1 MEFGFDK
8 IIPKYILWYMI
19 TTINTK
25 TLLTVKVDKK
35 LKSAAQKTAEEMGIP
50 LGTFINM
57 TLRQFVRDKEL
68 NFTLG
73 YTATPALAR
82 SIRQAEKEIAKGEFE
97 GPVSLNQLFKK
108 LKI

>member
-1 MEFGFDK
+1 MS
-8 IIPKYILWYMI
+8 

-57 TLRQFVRDKEL
+57 TLRQFVRNKEL

-82 SIRQAEKEIAKGEFE
+82 SLKQAEKEISKGKFE
-97 GPVSLNQLFKK
+97 GPISLNQLFKK

>member
-1 MEFGFDK
+1 MS
-8 IIPKYILWYMI
+8 

-35 LKSAAQKTAEEMGIP
+35 LKSAAQKTAEDIGIP

-57 TLRQFVRDKEL
+57 TLKQFVRDREL

-82 SIRQAEKEIAKGEFE
+82 SLRQAEKEIAEGEFE
-97 GPVSLNQLFKK
+97 GPFSLNEMFGE